1 MNLTQ
6 LAEVRFNEDEIMKQ
20 RKVFEIPKAL
30 VWQSYQQVRSNKG
43 AAGCDGQTI
52 KEFDQNRDRNLYK
65 IWNRLSSGSYFPP
78 PVLEKKIPKGDG
90 KERLL
95 GIPTVADRVAQGA
108 VKIHLERILEPE
120 FDEDSYG
127 YRPGKSAHE
136 ALETCKR
143 RCWKHSWVLEL
154 DIQAFFDCVRHD
166 LILKALK
173 HHQVPRWV
181 MLYCQRW
188 LEAPSVESR
197 EQQVLKKRTVGTP
210 QGGVISPLLANLFLH
225 YAFDQWMRRSH
236 PNVPFERYADDAV
249 CHCDTMREAKRLKRD
264 LEKRMAEVGLTLHPQ
279 KTQVVYV
286 DTFERWN
293 VEKSFTFLGYDF
305 KLRVVKNS
313 RTGKLKRVCMPGA
326 SKKAMKEITK
336 TIRSWRI
343 HRGTSEDAQQLAR
356 RYNAIIRGWITYY
369 GKHWYRNFSYRLWTV
384 LQSRLIKWVEAK
396 YRLGVRAATNRL
408 NLIKKENPTLFVHW
422 YLLRAANA

>member
-1 MNLTQ
+1 
-6 LAEVRFNEDEIMKQ
+6 MKQ
-20 RKVFEIPKAL
+20 GKVFEIPKAL
-30 VWQSYQQVRSNKG
+30 VWQSYQQVRKNKG
-43 AAGCDGQTI
+43 AAGCDGQTL

-127 YRPGKSAHE
+127 YRPNKSAHD
-136 ALETCKR
+136 ALESCKR

-225 YAFDQWMRRSH
+225 YAFDKWMRRSN
-236 PNVPFERYADDAV
+236 PKVLFERYADDAV
-249 CHCDTMREAKRLKRD
+249 CHCDSMRDAMRLKRGV
-264 LEKRMAEVGLTLHPQ
+264 EKRLTEVGLTLHPK
-279 KTQVVYV
+279 KTEVVYV
-286 DTFERWN
+286 DTFQRWN
-293 VEKSFTFLGYDF
+293 VKQSFTFLGYDF
-305 KLRVVKNS
+305 KLRVVKSS
-313 RTGKLKRVCMPGA
+313 RTGKLRRVCMPGA

-343 HRGTSEDAQQLAR
+343 HRGGSEDAKQLAR

-396 YRLGVRAATNRL
+396 YRLGVRAATRRL
-408 NLIKKENPTLFVHW
+408 RLMKKEAPELFAHW
-422 YLLRAANA
+422 YLLRASNM